1 MKRQLLNMLIIV
13 SLVSIITGCGN
24 STTEIAKPKRFVK
37 VVQLQNAS
45 DNNQVAFNGELKEK
59 SEVNVAFRVGGQI
72 VELLVDEGDYVKEG
86 QVIAQ
91 IDKRD
96 YNIQL
101 QSAKAQYKQIDGE
114 YKRYKELYSQKK
126 LPANTLEK
134 LEAGYLSAKSG
145 YEAAQNALADTELKA
160 PFSGYVYKRHVH
172 NFENVGPGL
181 PIISLLDVS
190 QLEVHFSLSESQ
202 IAMVNNFETITC
214 DVSNAGIS
222 EVEAK
227 LLSVNEKSNGNDMFD
242 VRLLIDNANNSTLK
256 PGMSVKVKVQMPK
269 LNQSYAMVPVEAVFY
284 QDDSA
289 YVWVYNTNES
299 RVDKKQVT
307 IKKFANSGMLS
318 IESGLSGN
326 EQVVTAG
333 VNSLTDKQQVRI
345 LL

>member
-1 MKRQLLNMLIIV
+1 MKKQLLNMLTIV
-13 SLVSIITGCGN
+13 SLVTIVTSCGN
-24 STTEIAKPKRFVK
+24 STTEIAKPNRFVK
-37 VVQLQNAS
+37 VVQLENA
-45 DNNQVAFNGELKEK
+45 NGNKQVEFNGELKEK
-59 SEVNVAFRVGGQI
+59 SDVNVAFRVGGQI
-72 VELLVDEGDYVKEG
+72 LELLVDEGDYVKEG

-160 PFSGYVYKRHVH
+160 PFSGYVYKRHIH
-172 NFENVGPGL
+172 KFENVGPGL

-202 IAMVNNFETITC
+202 VALVKNFETITC

-242 VRLLIDNANNSTLK
+242 VRLLIDNANNTSLK

-269 LNQSYAMVPVEAVFY
+269 VNQSYAMVPVEAVFY
-284 QDDSA
+284 RDNAA
-289 YVWVYNTNES
+289 YVWIYDTEKSNVS
-299 RVDKKQVT
+299 KQQV
-307 IKKFANSGMLS
+307 KVKVFANSGMLGV
-318 IESGLSGN
+318 ESGLSGN

-333 VNSLTDKQQVRI
+333 VNSLTEKQQVRV
-345 LL
+345 L